1 MTVLRDGRRLAT
13 VQASETNAGELVQMI
28 VGRSMNDAFVRP
40 APPSGLTRS
49 PLRNSSPNVWVP
61 FPSLSLRE
69 KSLDSSACVVRA
81 IIRSGARSSV
91 RPHDRGTLAR
101 RRADRASSPAEAMAQ
116 GGSASCR
123 ADGPKRASPKRL
135 AFDGRYASRRS
146 TGQRKSES
154 QSRSRLADAPANAV
168 LSNLP
173 TAIAAG
179 DLHIDP
185 GDQLAERLRVSYQ
198 MSR

>member
-1 MTVLRDGRRLAT
+1 MQGVLPPYRRICGPHFGIDPRAPQKRTCIGGSSASFAVSLEHYDIQMGIAT
-13 VQASETNAGELVQMI
+13 GISAQGLGPSAQALNA
-28 VGRSMNDAFVRP
+28 
-40 APPSGLTRS
+40 RS
-49 PLRNSSPNVWVP
+49 PLNNKPADHVGDRRKGPCRRVGTAAGNSVP
-61 FPSLSLRE
+61 
-69 KSLDSSACVVRA
+69 
-81 IIRSGARSSV
+81 
-91 RPHDRGTLAR
+91 AR
-101 RRADRASSPAEAMAQ
+101 R
-116 GGSASCR
+116 GST
-123 ADGPKRASPKRL
+123 KRTPKRL

-146 TGQRKSES
+146 TGQRKCES

-168 LSNLP
+168 LSNLR

>member
-1 MTVLRDGRRLAT
+1 MSQRTAAGNSVPQEGVRRSARPSAL
-13 VQASETNAGELVQMI
+13 L
-28 VGRSMNDAFVRP
+28 SM
-40 APPSGLTRS
+40 
-49 PLRNSSPNVWVP
+49 
-61 FPSLSLRE
+61 
-69 KSLDSSACVVRA
+69 VV
-81 IIRSGARSSV
+81 
-91 RPHDRGTLAR
+91 
-101 RRADRASSPAEAMAQ
+101 M
-116 GGSASCR
+116 C
-123 ADGPKRASPKRL
+123 
-135 AFDGRYASRRS
+135 ASRRS
-146 TGQRKSES
+146 TGQRKCES